1 MLNNVQLKENWTNL
15 DAETG
20 PHEFSSGPVYYNTHI
35 HIVIYA
41 LEPLIILEIETVPD
55 QLH

>member
-20 PHEFSSGPVYYNTHI
+20 PHEFSSGPVYYNAHI